1 MSRYSDISILKNKEV
16 NNGKRY
22 YTTVRYPEIPL
33 SPNDLYVITTIG
45 DRLDLLAQ
53 QYYNDKS
60 LWWILSIANV
70 GLSQNSLYIPTGTQF
85 RIPTGI
91 QNILTA
97 YDILN
102 S

>member
-1 MSRYSDISILKNKEV
+1 MPLRTEHTSITYK
-16 NNGKRY
+16 NGKKCFAA
-22 YTTVRYPEIPL
+22 VKYPEIPL
-33 SPNDLYVITTIG
+33 SPSDIYVMTGEG